1 MPPDHDRELIVIT
14 DQNVRELHALV
25 EESKQAGYNFL
36 QRTIDDWTN
45 GVNKFDK
52 PGEKL
57 WGLFSGKVLIG
68 IGGLNIDRYTLAPR
82 VGRVRHL
89 YIREAQRLK
98 GSATLLVTK
107 IIEEAN
113 HNFTMLRLFTDNA
126 GASAF
131 YEKLGFKQTEE
142 FKASHFIVLP
152 AQMPN
157 SSFKK

>member
-1 MPPDHDRELIVIT
+1 MPLDHDLELIKIT
-14 DQNVRELHALV
+14 DGNVRELHALV
-25 EESKQAGYNFL
+25 EESRRAGYNFL
-36 QRTIDDWTN
+36 QRTIDDWHS

-57 WGLFSGKVLIG
+57 WGLFRGKVLIG

-89 YIREAQRLK
+89 YIQEAQRLK
-98 GSATLLVTK
+98 GSATLIMNT
-107 IIEEAN
+107 IMEEAS
-113 HNFTMLRLFTDNA
+113 HNFTRLRLFTDNA

-142 FKASHFIVLP
+142 FKASHIFLLT
-152 AQMPN
+152 
-157 SSFKK
+157 